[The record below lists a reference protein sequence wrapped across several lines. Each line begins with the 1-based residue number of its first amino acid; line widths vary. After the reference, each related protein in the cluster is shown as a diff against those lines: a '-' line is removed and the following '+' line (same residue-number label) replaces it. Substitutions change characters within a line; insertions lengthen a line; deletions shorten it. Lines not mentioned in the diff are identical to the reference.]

1 MRKNSRGSKQADKA
15 MKFVDAV
22 MHVLAN
28 FINFQGRAD
37 RTEYWSWMIIRFSV
51 LTGLILLG
59 LLTVIFADHGA
70 TGEAFWISL
79 NALGWIV
86 PSFVLFFLATLLPD
100 IAVSVRRLHD
110 TDRSGWWLLWMNI
123 IPGLGFVLLIAF
135 LLESDPKENQFG
147 PPSQPVR

>member
-1 MRKNSRGSKQADKA
+1 
-15 MKFVDAV
+15 MKIVGTLS
-22 MHVLAN
+22 HVLAN
-28 FINFQGRAD
+28 YFNFQGRAD
-37 RTEYWSWMIIRFSV
+37 RTEYWTWMIVRFAV
-51 LTGLILLG
+51 LTGLVLLG
-59 LLTVIFADHGA
+59 LVTVIFADHRA
-70 TGEAFWISL
+70 TGEAFWVSL

-135 LLESDPKENQFG
+135 LLESDKGSNQFG
-147 PPSQPVR
+147 ENPKQRSPVSI

>member
-1 MRKNSRGSKQADKA
+1 MSKTTSVWKQTGSD
-15 MKFVDAV
+15 MKFVDAAL
-22 MHVLAN
+22 HVLAN
-28 FINFQGRAD
+28 YFNFQGRAD
-37 RTEYWSWMIIRFSV
+37 RTEYWSWMIIRFAV
-51 LTGLILLG
+51 LSGLVLLG
-59 LLTVIFADHGA
+59 LVTVIFADHGA
-70 TGEAFWISL
+70 SGEAFWVSL

-123 IPGLGFVLLIAF
+123 IPGVGFILLIAF

-147 PPSQPVR
+147 PPSQPAN